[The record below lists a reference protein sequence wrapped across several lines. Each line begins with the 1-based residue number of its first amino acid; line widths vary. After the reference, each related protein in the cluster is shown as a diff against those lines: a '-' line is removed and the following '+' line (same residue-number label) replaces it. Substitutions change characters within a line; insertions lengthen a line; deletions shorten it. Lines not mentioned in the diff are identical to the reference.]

1 MYELS
6 PENWAESENIGLEN
20 AKKLNLKFLQK
31 PLNMVV
37 HTSKTTKMLI

>member
-6 PENWAESENIGLEN
+6 PKNRAKSVNIGFEN
-20 AKKLNLKFLQK
+20 AKKLNLRFLQK

-37 HTSKTTKMLI
+37 HTSKTTNM